1 MWQGLSWILMER
13 IPYQCKINKNKYV
26 FYGEDIIS
34 MQKPFKSSLCDK
46 VVMSHYGEDTV
57 SMLDKYILEN
67 LSAV

>member
-1 MWQGLSWILMER
+1 MN
-13 IPYQCKINKNKYV
+13 PYGEDTISMQNKYV